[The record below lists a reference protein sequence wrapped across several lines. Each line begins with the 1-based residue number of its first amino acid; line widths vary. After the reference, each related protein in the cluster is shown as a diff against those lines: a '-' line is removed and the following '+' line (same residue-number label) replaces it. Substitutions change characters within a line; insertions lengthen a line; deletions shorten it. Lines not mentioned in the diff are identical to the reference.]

1 MPKFGSADFFVTPE
15 VNDVI
20 QKGLT
25 DKVYMKFSLEK
36 FSC

>member
-1 MPKFGSADFFVTPE
+1 MPICANFFVTPE

-20 QKGLT
+20 RKGLM

-36 FSC
+36 FSY